1 MSLRAPDFAELGFQL
16 GDHICAFYNG
26 GGNSPDDI
34 IVDYVCKGL
43 QAGNKC
49 VCMIDTAS
57 SVRERIPGELVS
69 RDGILQFLTEDEGYL
84 PDGRFSKDTFIR
96 SLEAMVQGVLSDGYD
111 RFWLIGDGSVIA
123 RNSVDLKTWFAAE
136 SEVNELAPRYPQFLM
151 CLYNLDLFGGETV
164 MYVLKTHPRI
174 FVNGMIIANPYY
186 SPARQFPGSL

>member
-1 MSLRAPDFAELGFQL
+1 MSPRALDIAELGFQV

-26 GGNSPDDI
+26 GDDDLDNI
-34 IVDYVCKGL
+34 VVDYVCKGL
-43 QAGNKC
+43 QAGDKC

-57 SVRERIPGELVS
+57 SVRERIPGELLS

-84 PDGRFSKDTFIR
+84 PEGQFSKDTFIR

-111 RFWLIGDGSVIA
+111 RLWLIGDGSVIA
-123 RNSVDLKTWFAAE
+123 HNAVDLKTWFAAE
-136 SEVNELAPRYPQFLM
+136 SEVNELAPRYPQFLL

-186 SPARQFPGSL
+186 IPARQFPGSL